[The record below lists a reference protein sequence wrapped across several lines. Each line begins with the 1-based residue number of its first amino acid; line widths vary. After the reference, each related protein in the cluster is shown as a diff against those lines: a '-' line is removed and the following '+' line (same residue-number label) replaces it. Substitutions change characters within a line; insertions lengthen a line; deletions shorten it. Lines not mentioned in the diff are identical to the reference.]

1 MELFDIIDENGN
13 PTGKIVERSIAHA
26 EGIPHRTAHIWIIRR
41 RNEKTEILLQKRSRN
56 KDSFPGKFDTSSA
69 GHIQAGDEPMESALR
84 ELKEELG
91 IHAES
96 ADLQFAGKFPI
107 SFAREFHGKIFR
119 DEEIAFVY
127 IYDHPVE
134 IDHLT
139 LQKEEVEEVQWFDLE
154 ETYQQCSQHRDKFCV
169 PLGGL
174 QLVRQ
179 FIKSNGNTIKELKI
193 MRKDFGAKPYT
204 YPQPVLMIATYGE
217 DGKPDVMNAAWGGIS
232 DDKEISI
239 CVSENHKTTEN
250 ILKKGAFTV
259 SMADVDHMTACDY
272 VGIVSGNKEPD
283 KFVKAGFTAE
293 KSEKVDA
300 PIIKELPI
308 CIECKLKSYDK
319 DTCRLIGEI
328 VNVSVDESV
337 LDENGNVD
345 VAKAAPITFDPFNN
359 AYIRLGEKVGDA
371 FKAGTALK

>member
-1 MELFDIIDENGN
+1 MELFDIIDENGD
-13 PTGKIVERSIAHA
+13 PTGQTIERSSAHA

-84 ELKEELG
+84 ELEEELG

-179 FIKSNGNTIKELKI
+179 FIKSNGNTIKE
-193 MRKDFGAKPYT
+193 
-204 YPQPVLMIATYGE
+204 
-217 DGKPDVMNAAWGGIS
+217 
-232 DDKEISI
+232 
-239 CVSENHKTTEN
+239 
-250 ILKKGAFTV
+250 
-259 SMADVDHMTACDY
+259 
-272 VGIVSGNKEPD
+272 
-283 KFVKAGFTAE
+283 
-293 KSEKVDA
+293 
-300 PIIKELPI
+300 
-308 CIECKLKSYDK
+308 
-319 DTCRLIGEI
+319 
-328 VNVSVDESV
+328 
-337 LDENGNVD
+337 
-345 VAKAAPITFDPFNN
+345 
-359 AYIRLGEKVGDA
+359 
-371 FKAGTALK
+371 